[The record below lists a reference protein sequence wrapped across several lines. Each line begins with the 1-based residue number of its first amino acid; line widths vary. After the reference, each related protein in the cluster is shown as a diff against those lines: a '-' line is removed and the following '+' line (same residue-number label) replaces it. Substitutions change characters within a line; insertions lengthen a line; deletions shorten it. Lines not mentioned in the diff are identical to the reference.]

1 MKVWLDFNTCDTYGK
16 AQMHKDT
23 KARKRTIR
31 WPVEV
36 DKMAKRLSD
45 FLGIKRGVSGLL
57 EILVRKETGKRFG
70 K

>member
-1 MKVWLDFNTCDTYGK
+1 
-16 AQMHKDT
+16 MHKDT